1 MFCNSCG
8 AEINDQAIVCPKCG
22 VATIKHPADVAKE
35 PAPHGV
41 SALVCSI
48 FGLITPFAGTVL
60 SVVGLCLSASGRN
73 CVKRNPEKYG
83 STTMLTVAMI
93 LSIVGLVGSI
103 VYLILLILMWVGL
116 VDLGL
121 GLFDFYENLL
131 DF

>member
-22 VATIKHPADVAKE
+22 VATVKHPSNVVKE
-35 PAPHGV
+35 PVPHGV

-48 FGLITPFAGTVL
+48 FGLVVPCAGMVL
-60 SVVGLCLSASGRN
+60 SIIGLCLSISGRN
-73 CVKRNPEKYG
+73 SVKSNPEKYG
-83 STTMLTVAMI
+83 STTMLTVALS
-93 LSIVGLVGSI
+93 LSIIGLVGSS
-103 VYLILLILMWVGL
+103 VYLLLLILMWVGL

-131 DF
+131 NL